1 MNAIQTAT
9 AVAIVNVF
17 ETGRVS
23 GDYGGIAIMKGDKG
37 HLSYGRSQASLGSG
51 SLFELLTDYCAQPRA
66 QCAGQLVPFLPRF
79 QQRDVS
85 LDTDD
90 SVRKLLKQASTD
102 IVMQQTQDRFFTDRF
117 LTPALQAAQRLGI
130 TQPLGQAVVYD
141 SHIQGGWGRL
151 QPKVGAIT
159 AARDEQSWIKTY
171 VDVRRQWLLSLNPPL
186 PATVYRMQAFTDLI
200 TGGNWFLKLPIVV
213 HGTTIDEDDLGL
225 APDGAP
231 ARPTLRLTTPYMQ
244 SDDVKALQKAL
255 GIAEDGVYGPF
266 TDARLSAWKRT
277 QSPVIT
283 ETGAGPLTR
292 AALRI

>member
-17 ETGRVS
+17 ETGSAR
-23 GDYGGIAIMKGDKG
+23 GQYGGIAIMKGDNG

-51 SLFELLTDYCAQPRA
+51 TLFDLLTDYCSQPNA
-66 QCAGQLVPFLPRF
+66 TCAAELLPFLPRF

-90 SVRKLLKQASTD
+90 AVRKLLKRASDD
-102 IVMQQTQDRFFTDRF
+102 IVMRQTQDRFFSNRF

-151 QPKVGAIT
+151 QPKVGAIS

-171 VDVRRQWLLSLNPPL
+171 IDVRRKWLLSLNPPL

-200 TGGNWFLKLPIVV
+200 EASNWFLKLPIVV
-213 HGTTIDEDDLGL
+213 HGVTVAEEDLGL
-225 APDGAP
+225 SDGAP

-244 SDDVKALQKAL
+244 NDDVQALQRAL
-255 GIAEDGVYGPF
+255 GITPDGVYGPF
-266 TDARLSAWKRT
+266 TDAKVGAWKKAQT
-277 QSPVIT
+277 PPIV

-292 AALRI
+292 AGLHF

>member
-9 AVAIVNVF
+9 AIAIVNVF
-17 ETGRVS
+17 ETGRVQ
-23 GDYGGIAIMKGDKG
+23 GDYGGIAVLKGDTG

-51 SLFELLTDYCAQPRA
+51 SLFDLLTEYCAQPNALLAA
-66 QCAGQLVPFLPRF
+66 QLLPFLPRF

-85 LDTDD
+85 LDTDEA
-90 SVRKLLKQASTD
+90 VRRLLKQASTD
-102 IVMQQTQDRFFTDRF
+102 VVMQHTQDRFFSNRF

-151 QPKVGAIT
+151 QPKVGTIN
-159 AARDEQSWIKTY
+159 AARDEQSWIRTY
-171 VDVRRQWLLSLNPPL
+171 IDVRRKWLLSLNPPL

-200 TGGNWFLKLPIVV
+200 AGSNWFLNLPLVV
-213 HGTTIDEDDLGL
+213 HGVTIAEDDLGL
-225 APDGAP
+225 SGAGTP
-231 ARPTLRLTTPYMQ
+231 VRTLRLTTPYMQ

-255 GIAEDGVYGPF
+255 GIAEDGIYGPF
-266 TDARLSAWKRT
+266 TDAKLGVWKKA
-277 QSPVIT
+277 QAIV

-292 AALRI
+292 AALGF